1 MPRKFSEVKKK
12 FLSELWLKTVVKA
25 GSIRYPTR
33 KRNKQMTMLTLTNA
47 DELSEIYV
55 FLSNKII
62 VKEGVLAWN
71 YSFLK
76 VMRLE
81 TELQSVAGKSRYE
94 RSICDRTH
102 EARRFFPKEIINL
115 DFTSQD
121 PQEID
126 GRIEN
131 ELQSVEETLSIQ
143 SERVVPEKVF
153 VIIYTTLIDSRNLL
167 CDRIAQNSNAKVV
180 SGWLGLD
187 TAGFQNQITDAN
199 MKMRVI
205 KNLLNQFSSKYGL
218 VFDIEGE
225 MQEQVNGDRFVY
237 SIAGIVRKR

>member
-1 MPRKFSEVKKK
+1 MPRELSEVKKK
-12 FLSELWLKTVVKA
+12 LVTELWLKTVVKA
-25 GSIRYPTR
+25 GAIRYPTR

-47 DELSEIYV
+47 DELGEIYV

-94 RSICDRTH
+94 RSICDPAH
-102 EARRFFPKEIINL
+102 EARRFFPREIINL

-121 PQEID
+121 PQETD

-131 ELQSVEETLSIQ
+131 ELQAVEETISIQ
-143 SERVVPEKVF
+143 SEGVVSEKVF
-153 VIIYTTLIDSRNLL
+153 VIIYTTLVDSHDIL
-167 CDRIAQNSNAKVV
+167 CTRIVQNSNAKVV
-180 SGWLGLD
+180 VGWPGLN
-187 TAGFQNQITDAN
+187 TAGLPNQIGDAN
-199 MKMRVI
+199 AKMQVI
-205 KNLLNQFSSKYGL
+205 KNLLNQFTSKYGL
-218 VFDIEGE
+218 VFELEGE
-225 MQEQVNGDRFVY
+225 IQEQINGDKFVY
-237 SIAGIVRKR
+237 SIAGIVKKR